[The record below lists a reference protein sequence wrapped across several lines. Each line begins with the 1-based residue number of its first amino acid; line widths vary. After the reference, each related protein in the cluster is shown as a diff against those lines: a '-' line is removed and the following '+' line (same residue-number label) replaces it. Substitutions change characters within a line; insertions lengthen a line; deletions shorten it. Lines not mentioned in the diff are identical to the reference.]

1 MDKTVRHHSVPAQ
14 GGGGSS
20 GRYQGFMDQVH
31 PQDMDWGFVAA
42 NIDQWVEKCELE
54 FLQ

>member
-1 MDKTVRHHSVPAQ
+1 LDEAPADIKE
-14 GGGGSS
+14 
-20 GRYQGFMDQVH
+20 FIDQVH
-31 PQDMDWGFVAA
+31 PQDMDWGFVAE